1 MQKKYLIILVV
12 LVIAGGFQL
21 YLYFSDSVPASRQ
34 QIELSTSEFA
44 AEGEFALD
52 AVKSYYHDSRKF
64 SRCWN
69 NYGDIFQ
76 NAVKLLKERKLRE
89 PDIRR
94 RNIAGPFGKRQR
106 GTGSIHAPE
115 RPHHAEVVFID
126 LVDQELPNREE
137 VVPERLL
144 RIRRIGDDDV
154 FQTLQR
160 LAVAVN
166 AGVERRRDRGVR
178 RIGDRF
184 KRLHQTGVLHFLE
197 R

>member
-1 MQKKYLIILVV
+1 MQKRYLIILVV

-34 QIELSTSEFA
+34 RIELSTSEFA

-94 RNIAGPFGKRQR
+94 IY
-106 GTGSIHAPE
+106 
-115 RPHHAEVVFID
+115 
-126 LVDQELPNREE
+126 
-137 VVPERLL
+137 
-144 RIRRIGDDDV
+144 
-154 FQTLQR
+154 
-160 LAVAVN
+160 
-166 AGVERRRDRGVR
+166 
-178 RIGDRF
+178 RF
-184 KRLHQTGVLHFLE
+184 K
-197 R
+197 

>member
-12 LVIAGGFQL
+12 LVIVGGFQL
-21 YLYFSDSVPASRQ
+21 YFYFSDSVPASRQ

-89 PDIRR
+89 P
-94 RNIAGPFGKRQR
+94 
-106 GTGSIHAPE
+106 E
-115 RPHHAEVVFID
+115 
-126 LVDQELPNREE
+126 
-137 VVPERLL
+137 
-144 RIRRIGDDDV
+144 IRRIYRFKSSSNRITVELGDGHGPDIAVMVWRGSDG
-154 FQTLQR
+154 R
-160 LAVAVN
+160 LAISDIS
-166 AGVERRRDRGVR
+166 E
-178 RIGDRF
+178 
-184 KRLHQTGVLHFLE
+184 LE
-197 R
+197 